1 MDLDSKP
8 DYFMADDPEPSDDA
22 VQKPVIQFGCE
33 QKEAAAEGCGESEPR
48 RRRRHPMRRMILWSV
63 LFVLLALGIGFW
75 VRYLNPYETDM
86 NEVGYVVD
94 LKKQGVIFKTWEG
107 QMIVRSALVDSTKT
121 YSRDFTFSVDRD
133 ALARR
138 LSELKG
144 TGTPVKVTYKRYWG
158 MLPWRGANTC
168 IVTEVEPQR

>member
-1 MDLDSKP
+1 MT
-8 DYFMADDPEPSDDA
+8 DDPEPSEDTG
-22 VQKPVIQFGCE
+22 QKPVIQFGCG
-33 QKEAAAEGCGESEPR
+33 QKEAAAGGGSEGAVPC
-48 RRRRHPMRRMILWSV
+48 RRRRHPMRRMILLSV

-75 VRYLNPYETDM
+75 ARYLNPYETDM

-94 LKKQGVIFKTWEG
+94 LKKQGVLFKTWEG

-133 ALARR
+133 ELARR
-138 LSELKG
+138 LSEFKG
-144 TGTPVKVTYKRYWG
+144 TAIPVKVTYKRYWG